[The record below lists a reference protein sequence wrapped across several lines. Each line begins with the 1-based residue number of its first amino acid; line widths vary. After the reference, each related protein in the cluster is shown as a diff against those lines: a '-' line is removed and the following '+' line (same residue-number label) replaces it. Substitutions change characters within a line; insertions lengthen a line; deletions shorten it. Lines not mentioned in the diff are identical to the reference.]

1 MAIPP
6 RRHPIR
12 TFLETY
18 PHVWYLLIW
27 IVYLMLFWLA
37 EHLIVDKYWVSHL
50 PIDDQI
56 PFCRFF
62 IIPYCTWHPLLF
74 LMTVYLFFTDAP
86 AFKRFVVYIGLGF
99 GGSILFCMLFPN
111 GQDLRPTEFA
121 QNDFFIWLVR
131 MVYAADTN
139 TNVLPSMHVIGC
151 AACYQDC
158 FSLHIAQDCIEI
170 HPDGISWQQIL
181 NFYFL
186 SDLFFF
192 LHSSHSHSVAF
203 FSRIQLSCSCRQSSS
218 KYSISS
224 AERKPAFCFPQIRNP
239 CRLQCCR
246 N

>member
-1 MAIPP
+1 MHSRPNRQWKIGTVENC
-6 RRHPIR
+6 RH
-12 TFLETY
+12 
-18 PHVWYLLIW
+18 HWYLLIW

-37 EHLIVDKYWVSHL
+37 EHLIVDKYWVSPL

-151 AACYQDC
+151 AALTLAC
-158 FSLHIAQDCIEI
+158 FDAPRLRAKKLHLVMLTL
-170 HPDGISWQQIL
+170 GVLISASTVFVKQ
-181 NFYFL
+181 
-186 SDLFFF
+186 
-192 LHSSHSHSVAF
+192 HSMLDVLVAIPVSVVLCLIVY
-203 FSRIQLSCSCRQSSS
+203 R
-218 KYSISS
+218 
-224 AERKPAFCFPQIRNP
+224 PFPRN
-239 CRLQCCR
+239 RLKQ
-246 N
+246 NA

>member
-131 MVYAADTN
+131 WSTPQ
-139 TNVLPSMHVIGC
+139 TPTPTC
-151 AACYQDC
+151 FRACT
-158 FSLHIAQDCIEI
+158 
-170 HPDGISWQQIL
+170 
-181 NFYFL
+181 
-186 SDLFFF
+186 
-192 LHSSHSHSVAF
+192 
-203 FSRIQLSCSCRQSSS
+203 
-218 KYSISS
+218 SS
-224 AERKPAFCFPQIRNP
+224 AARH
-239 CRLQCCR
+239 
-246 N
+246 

>member
-111 GQDLRPTEFA
+111 GQDLRLRRRHQHQRASEHA
-121 QNDFFIWLVR
+121 RHRLRGIDAR
-131 MVYAADTN
+131 
-139 TNVLPSMHVIGC
+139 VLRCAP
-151 AACYQDC
+151 AACKKAASGDADAGRADQRLNGFCQAALDARCARCHSGERC
-158 FSLHIAQDCIEI
+158 FV
-170 HPDGISWQQIL
+170 PDR
-181 NFYFL
+181 L
-186 SDLFFF
+186 S
-192 LHSSHSHSVAF
+192 SVP
-203 FSRIQLSCSCRQSSS
+203 Q
-218 KYSISS
+218 
-224 AERKPAFCFPQIRNP
+224 KPAQTECITPRPFPDRGDGRFLLPKCCFFGKAVI
-239 CRLQCCR
+239 
-246 N
+246 

>member
-12 TFLETY
+12 TFLKTY

-74 LMTVYLFFTDAP
+74 LMTAYLFFTDAP

-139 TNVLPSMHVIGC
+139 TNVCPSIHVIGSFAVYFAVRDIRRFRAKGWRLGFLTMAVLISLSTVFLKQHSVLDVLAGLAVC
-151 AACYQDC
+151 AAAYPLIYRVPAGAA
-158 FSLHIAQDCIEI
+158 SLIPA
-170 HPDGISWQQIL
+170 GGL
-181 NFYFL
+181 G
-186 SDLFFF
+186 
-192 LHSSHSHSVAF
+192 
-203 FSRIQLSCSCRQSSS
+203 
-218 KYSISS
+218 
-224 AERKPAFCFPQIRNP
+224 RKRFPE
-239 CRLQCCR
+239 L
-246 N
+246 

>member
-27 IVYLMLFWLA
+27 NVYLMLFWLA
-37 EHLIVDKYWVSHL
+37 EHLIVDNYWVSHL

-151 AACYQDC
+151 AALTLAC
-158 FSLHIAQDCIEI
+158 FDAPRLRAKKLHLVMLTL
-170 HPDGISWQQIL
+170 GVLISASTVFVKQ
-181 NFYFL
+181 
-186 SDLFFF
+186 
-192 LHSSHSHSVAF
+192 HSMLDVLVAIPVSVVLCLLVY
-203 FSRIQLSCSCRQSSS
+203 R
-218 KYSISS
+218 
-224 AERKPAFCFPQIRNP
+224 PFPRN
-239 CRLQCCR
+239 RLKQ
-246 N
+246 NA

>member
-99 GGSILFCMLFPN
+99 GG
-111 GQDLRPTEFA
+111 
-121 QNDFFIWLVR
+121 
-131 MVYAADTN
+131 
-139 TNVLPSMHVIGC
+139 
-151 AACYQDC
+151 
-158 FSLHIAQDCIEI
+158 
-170 HPDGISWQQIL
+170 
-181 NFYFL
+181 
-186 SDLFFF
+186 
-192 LHSSHSHSVAF
+192 
-203 FSRIQLSCSCRQSSS
+203 
-218 KYSISS
+218 
-224 AERKPAFCFPQIRNP
+224 
-239 CRLQCCR
+239 
-246 N
+246 